1 MLNEELKLIKNNMLN
16 EELKIIKNII
26 ILARQ

>member
-1 MLNEELKLIKNNMLN
+1 MLNEELKIIKNNMLN

>member
-1 MLNEELKLIKNNMLN
+1 MLNEELKIIKNNMLN
-16 EELKIIKNII
+16 EELKIIKNNI

>member
-1 MLNEELKLIKNNMLN
+1 MLNEELKIIKNNMLN
-16 EELKIIKNII
+16 EELKIIKNFI